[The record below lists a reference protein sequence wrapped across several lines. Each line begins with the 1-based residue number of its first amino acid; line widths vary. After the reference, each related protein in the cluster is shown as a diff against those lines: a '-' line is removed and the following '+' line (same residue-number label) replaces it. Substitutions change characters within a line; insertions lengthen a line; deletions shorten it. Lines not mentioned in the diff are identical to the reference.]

1 MPKKERVRE
10 TMTGLPTLE
19 HLVER
24 VEKGWKLVAI
34 EWERDAASTGVP
46 AAVTAIAEEIPFG
59 LRVADDCS
67 GLVENAYE
75 RQIVIAALDM
85 IVDDRPL
92 SQVAEELNRQGY
104 TTRAGGS
111 WTSTDLFVLLPRM
124 IEIGPRL
131 FTSADWSTRRQHLNR
146 VM

>member
-1 MPKKERVRE
+1 MARTERVRE
-10 TMTGLPTLE
+10 TMIGLPTLE

-34 EWERDAASTGVP
+34 EWEREAASAT
-46 AAVTAIAEEIPFG
+46 AQVTEQVLHEIPFG

-67 GLVENAYE
+67 GLVESPSE
-75 RQIVIAALDM
+75 QQVVIIALDM

-92 SQVAEELNRQGY
+92 SQVADELNRRGY
-104 TTRAGGS
+104 KTRDGEP
-111 WTSTDLFVLLPRM
+111 WTPTALFVLLPRM

-131 FTSADWSTRRQHLNR
+131 FNSSDWSTRKQRLQR
-146 VM
+146 VV